1 MNTSVLPAQV
11 VTRHMLS
18 SRLDIYYP
26 EIIQLPTPRLQH
38 ELNQAVNQQVHQ
50 MIHDSGYNDP
60 PRDTTLTGGYEM
72 KNNQR
77 TILSL
82 MNRLYYYSGGAH
94 GMTVQETLTMNI
106 DTGQIYTLSD
116 LFKPGSSYEST
127 LNRII
132 EAQIKMR
139 DLDLLNPFTGIT
151 KNQKWYIADKSLVL
165 FFDLYELQAY
175 VYGFTYFPI
184 SVYDLQSIIRE
195 DGPLGEMIY

>member
-1 MNTSVLPAQV
+1 MNTSVLPAQI

-26 EIIQLPTPRLQH
+26 EIVQLRAPRVQH

-60 PRDTTLTGGYEM
+60 PQDTTLTGGYEI

-77 TILSL
+77 NILSL

-94 GMTVQETLTMNI
+94 GMTVQETLTMNTT
-106 DTGQIYTLSD
+106 TGQIYTLSD
-116 LFKPGSSYEST
+116 LFKPGSSYEAT

-132 EAQIKMR
+132 EAQIKAR
-139 DLDLLNPFTGIT
+139 DLDLLNPFTGVT
-151 KNQKWYIADKSLVL
+151 PTQKWYLADKSLVL
-165 FFDLYELQAY
+165 YFDLYELQAY

-184 SVYDLQSIIRE
+184 SIYDLQSIIQ
-195 DGPLGEMIY
+195 DDDHLAK

>member
-1 MNTSVLPAQV
+1 MNTSILPAQI

-26 EIIQLPTPRLQH
+26 EIVQLQTPRVQH
-38 ELNQAVNQQVHQ
+38 ELNQAINQQVHK
-50 MIHDSGYNDP
+50 MIQDTGYNEP
-60 PRDTTLTGGYEM
+60 PRDTTLTGGYEI

-77 TILSL
+77 NILSL

-106 DTGQIYTLSD
+106 ATGQIYTLSE
-116 LFKPGSSYEST
+116 LFKPGSSYEAT

-132 EAQIKMR
+132 EAQIKTR

-151 KNQKWYIADKSLVL
+151 TNQKWYLADKSLVL

-184 SVYDLQSIIRE
+184 SVYDLQSVIQD

>member
-26 EIIQLPTPRLQH
+26 EIIQLPTPRVQH

-106 DTGQIYTLSD
+106 NTGQIYTLSD
-116 LFKPGSSYEST
+116 LFKPGSSYEAT
-127 LNRII
+127 LNRNI
-132 EAQIKMR
+132 EAQIKTR